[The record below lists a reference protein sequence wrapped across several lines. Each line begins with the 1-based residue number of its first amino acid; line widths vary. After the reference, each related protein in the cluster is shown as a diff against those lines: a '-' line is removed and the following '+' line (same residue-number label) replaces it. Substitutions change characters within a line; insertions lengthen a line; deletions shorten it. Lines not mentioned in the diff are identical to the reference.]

1 MSDQKADTLH
11 LKPEEKEFINKQLE
25 QLQKEVADEVAIQ
38 LPDKIILF
46 RLNN

>member
-11 LKPEEKEFINKQLE
+11 LKPEEKEFIKKQLE
-25 QLQKEVADEVAIQ
+25 QLQKEIVEEVAVQ